1 MKHVSQRGMT
11 LLETVIW
18 IALFASAM
26 FAIMTSVLYFYRTNN
41 YALQQATAV
50 ASAQHGMDTV
60 VKTLRETAYSSIGA
74 YPIVSM
80 AANDFVFYS
89 NIDNDPYIEKV
100 HFYVSGTKLYEG
112 VVDPSGDPPS
122 YSGSE
127 TTYMISDY
135 IHNLDQNVTT
145 FTYYDASGAKITDM
159 SKVAN
164 VRFVTIDLVV
174 NVDPNKLPNQLTLQ
188 SSTALRNLIY

>member
-1 MKHVSQRGMT
+1 MT
-11 LLETVIW
+11 LLETIIW
-18 IALFASAM
+18 VALFVSAM
-26 FAIMTSVLYFYRTNN
+26 FAIMSSVLYFYRTNN

-60 VKTLRETAYSSIGA
+60 VKTLRETAYSSVGA

-80 AANDFVFYS
+80 SANDLVFYS
-89 NIDNDPYIEKV
+89 NIDSDPYIEKV
-100 HFYVSGTKLYEG
+100 HFYVSSTTLYEG
-112 VVDPSGDPPS
+112 IVDPSGDPPS
-122 YSGSE
+122 YAGAE
-127 TTYMISDY
+127 TVYDISDY
-135 IHNLDQNVTT
+135 IHNLDQAVTT
-145 FTYYDASGAKITDM
+145 FTYYDANGAKITDM
-159 SKVAN
+159 TKVAN